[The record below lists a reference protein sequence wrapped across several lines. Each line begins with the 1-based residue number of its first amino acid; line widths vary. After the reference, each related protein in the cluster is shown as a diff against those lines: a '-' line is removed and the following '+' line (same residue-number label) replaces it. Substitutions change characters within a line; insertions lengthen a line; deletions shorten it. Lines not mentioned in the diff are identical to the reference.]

1 MKAENIREAL
11 YEKYSDRRRFVVA
24 EEVGLTTGGGCRR
37 IDMIVLDCFRSNK
50 FRLDGFEIKVSTS
63 DLRRELRD
71 PNKHISY
78 FDIIDFFTLVA
89 PAGVVNPLY
98 EAIPEKWG
106 ILIVNEDGTTRYR
119 RKPLTLNDEV
129 AKTVPRGFFASLVRN
144 VQDHQPGQKAISEA
158 YMRGHTDGEQA
169 SKHMYETTQKRMQG
183 FKDEVHRYEKL
194 FGYLAPMGG
203 DAEEVVEDFK
213 AFRRLDVVGV
223 SKSIDR
229 AIKGLQDI
237 KSEISN
243 EKQREREEWEN
254 EI

>member
-11 YEKYSDRRRFVVA
+11 YKKYSDRRRFIVA

-144 VQDHQPGQKAISEA
+144 VQDYQPGQRAISDA
-158 YMRGHTDGEQA
+158 FWRGRAEGEE
-169 SKHMYETTQKRMQG
+169 SEKRMHEDLR
-183 FKDEVHRYEKL
+183 KRMRDVSEDVRRYEKM
-194 FGYLAPMGG
+194 FNNLAPCG
-203 DAEEVVEDFK
+203 DNIDEVIAEFN
-213 AFRRLDVVGV
+213 AFRKLNVKALEKNVDFAIMRLQELKDTVLN
-223 SKSIDR
+223 R
-229 AIKGLQDI
+229 EKGGTD
-237 KSEISN
+237 K
-243 EKQREREEWEN
+243 
-254 EI
+254 